1 MMNKMAILSDFI
13 TRGITDEDTLRDAIV
28 VLILTNNNDGSP
40 AYPKLRRGD
49 ANNAIRRL
57 FTNSDWLQWRCD
69 TGLWYAIIDVLNG
82 NR

>member
-28 VLILTNNNDGSP
+28 MLILTNNNDGSP
-40 AYPKLRRGD
+40 AVTACGD